1 MRTNS
6 IELIKRDWYR
16 TVATKLV
23 KKLEIEVVATEFKQ
37 NVFSASASV
46 LSLFSNVY
54 TLYTCIIFIS
64 I

>member
-37 NVFSASASV
+37 NVYSASASV
-46 LSLFSNVY
+46 
-54 TLYTCIIFIS
+54 
-64 I
+64 